1 MNRKGI
7 LTVESKKN
15 EDIYFDEK
23 NGTSEIEI
31 AMKTVRS
38 LNGVAGLV
46 KAQGSDKQK
55 KIDLKMAEG
64 TVQAIKNHYVK
75 GMVLKKIEEVKKLI
89 F

>member
-7 LTVESKKN
+7 LTVNSKKN
-15 EDIYFDEK
+15 EDICFDEK

-31 AMKTVRS
+31 AIKTVRS

-46 KAQGSDKQK
+46 KAQGNDKQK
-55 KIDLKMAEG
+55 KFDLEMAEG
-64 TVQAIKNHYVK
+64 TVQTIKSHYVK